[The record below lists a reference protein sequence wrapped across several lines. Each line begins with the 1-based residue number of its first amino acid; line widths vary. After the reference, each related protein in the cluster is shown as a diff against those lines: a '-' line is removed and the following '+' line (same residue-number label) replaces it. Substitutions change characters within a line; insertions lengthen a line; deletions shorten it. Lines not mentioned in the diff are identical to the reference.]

1 MIKQDKARRRPR
13 EQTQSKTE
21 EQQTMDDKFIFS
33 SSGTPK
39 TGLRYLTESFALNS
53 VERTVQRQGKG
64 RRPETNLSAIARSQE
79 ASGTGRKL
87 RVVDVFRLGEHF
99 AVYVRL
105 VNMVLERV
113 YESDERADSVGR
125 QLAEHRGKGYNF
137 LKNLEYLRYRNNEE
151 IKSICF
157 ERMYRNALE
166 EAARVI
172 LSDWRRRQLIATS
185 LSVLLRDENLVL
197 RLLKNKYISSSLITT
212 IRKECSAIKTNG
224 KSYYY
229 VVSVLKQ
236 LRRLLDEMIL
246 TEQGEPLR
254 FRKSQRVRV
263 KKLLEHNPSLIMP
276 TVKAALTKWTTDGY
290 PFSVP
295 KMLSFSEDFSAGSE
309 SDIGQGYWYSV
320 DRNPNRKNEVLFFLK
335 LPEPLEGMEH
345 TDSPYRTKTLGF
357 RFLNWFPKAV
367 QKDLQKADRAERNGQ
382 HQRAKQLRFRAAKF
396 SDMHQQLMNTIEYHH
411 LTYQLKLSE
420 WKKSIDS
427 EELELLEERKEELRG
442 SRRCK
447 PPQLVL
453 RGHRAILY
461 LPFLPPTYEVIET
474 ALGKRNYHRRAGADR
489 GLRVPI
495 AVSVQKDET
504 YVDEL
509 IEIDDLLKKRILLLE
524 DTKWLQSEIGRKQ
537 NNWENK
543 HPNSN
548 STRPSHLLKKQRYH
562 DAIWDRIRRIDR
574 EIARQVASRLVWFCE
589 EHEVKTIVFENLKNY
604 SAPSGYNNL
613 SWSLSANLFSKVFET
628 VRYMRR
634 SLGHSYGG
642 VWVVSPAWTSQTCHQ
657 CGEIG
662 IRVSTEISTSEM
674 KTGEF
679 FYCEKC
685 EEHFHADVNASR
697 NIIHVQQ
704 KVSSA
709 VPGRS
714 A

>member
-1 MIKQDKARRRPR
+1 MIKESRARRRPR
-13 EQTQSKTE
+13 EQTQSLTE
-21 EQQTMDDKFIFS
+21 QQQTMDDKFIS
-33 SSGTPK
+33 CSSGTPK
-39 TGLRYLTESFALNS
+39 TGLRYLTESFTLNS

-64 RRPETNLSAIARSQE
+64 RGPEAMLSTIARAQGESQ
-79 ASGTGRKL
+79 TGRKI
-87 RVVDVFRLGEHF
+87 RDIDVSRLGEHF
-99 AVYVRL
+99 TVYVRL

-113 YESDERADSVGR
+113 YESDERAESVGR
-125 QLAEHRGKGYNF
+125 QLSEHRGKGYDL
-137 LKNLEYLRYRNNEE
+137 LKKIGYLRYRDNEE
-151 IKSICF
+151 IESICF

-172 LSDWRRRQLIATS
+172 LSDWRRRQLMATS
-185 LSVLLRDENLVL
+185 LSVLLGDETLVL

-212 IRKECSAIKTNG
+212 IRRECSAIRTNG
-224 KSYYY
+224 KNYYY

-236 LRRLLDEMIL
+236 LRRLLDEVIL

-263 KKLLEHNPSLIMP
+263 KELLVQNPGLVVP
-276 TVKAALTKWTTDGY
+276 TVKTTLAKWSTDGY
-290 PFSVP
+290 PFTVP

-309 SDIGQGYWYSV
+309 SDIGQGYWYSIER
-320 DRNPNRKNEVLFFLK
+320 DTDRKNEILLFLK
-335 LPEPLEGMEH
+335 PPEPIEGARH

-357 RFLNWFPKAV
+357 RFLNWFPRAV
-367 QKDLQKADRAERNGQ
+367 QKDLQKADRAERDGQ

-411 LTYQLKLSE
+411 ITHQLRL
-420 WKKSIDS
+420 
-427 EELELLEERKEELRG
+427 RKCRKDVDPEELRLLEVRRG
-442 SRRCK
+442 ELRNSRRCK

-453 RGHRAILY
+453 RGHKAVLY

-474 ALGKRNYHRRAGADR
+474 ALGKTNYHRRAGADR

-495 AVSVQKDET
+495 AVSVQKGET

-509 IEIDDLLKKRILLLE
+509 IEMDQLLKKRILLLE
-524 DTKWLQSEIGRKQ
+524 DTKWLQSKIVRMQ
-537 NNWENK
+537 NNWDKK
-543 HPNSN
+543 HPNLGH
-548 STRPSHLLKKQRYH
+548 PSHLLKKRREY
-562 DAIWDRIRRIDR
+562 DAVWDRIRRIDR

-589 EHEVKTIVFENLKNY
+589 EHEVKTVVFENLKNY
-604 SAPSGYNNL
+604 SAPSGLSNL
-613 SWSLSANLFSKVFET
+613 SWSLSANLFSKIFET

-642 VWVVSPAWTSQTCHQ
+642 VWAVNPALTSQTCHQ

-662 IRVSTEISTSEM
+662 IRVSDELSISEM
-674 KTGEF
+674 RAGEF
-679 FYCEKC
+679 FYCERC
-685 EEHFHADVNASR
+685 DEHFHADVNASR
-697 NIIHVQQ
+697 NIIHVQK